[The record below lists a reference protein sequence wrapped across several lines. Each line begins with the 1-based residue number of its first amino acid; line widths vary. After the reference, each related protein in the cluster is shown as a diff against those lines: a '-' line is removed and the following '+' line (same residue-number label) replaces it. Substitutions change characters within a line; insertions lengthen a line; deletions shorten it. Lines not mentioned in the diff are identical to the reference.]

1 MNPEKNLKKYGIVL
15 PDAPKPV
22 ASYVPCVKAGNLIF
36 VSGQLP
42 VENGKIKYAGK
53 VGKDISLENGKK
65 AAEVCVLNA
74 LSHLKSQLR
83 TLNKIKKI
91 VQVQGFVNCA
101 PDFTEHPKVV
111 NGASNFLVQI
121 FGKEGKHSRFAVG
134 VSSLPL
140 NACLEIALIVQ
151 V

>member
-1 MNPEKNLKKYGIVL
+1 MTIEKHLKKFGIVL

-53 VGKDISLENGKK
+53 VGKDISLEDGKK
-65 AAEVCVLNA
+65 AAQLCVLNA
-74 LSHLKSQLR
+74 LSHIKKNAR
-83 TLNKIKKI
+83 ALNAVKKI
-91 VQVQGFVNCA
+91 VQVQGFINA
-101 PDFTEHPKVV
+101 SPDFTEHPVV
-111 NGASNFLVQI
+111 LNGASDFLVEI
-121 FGKEGKHSRFAVG
+121 FGEKGKHSRFAVG

-140 NACLEIALIVQ
+140 NACVEIALIVEI
-151 V
+151 